1 MKSQTSLEKQTGI
14 KSENGLTT
22 AMMVKNILGFIVK
35 YGSLLIGAAVA
46 IVPVLVVIIGSFK
59 SKQEFLTTGVLEL
72 PKNFTFNN
80 YVAAF
85 VDGQMLTGFKNT
97 ILIFIASIIGKLL
110 LGTMIAY
117 VLDRFNFKMKKVIL
131 ALFLLATLI
140 PGITTQ
146 VATFQIINGMGLFN
160 TIWSVIVLN
169 LGTDVI
175 AVYIFLQYL
184 KNIPVSLDEAA
195 ILEGASYFTIYRKII
210 LPLLKAPMIT
220 ILIIS
225 GVGIYNDF
233 YNPFLYM
240 PSPDL
245 KVISTA
251 LFAFKGPYGTDWPV
265 ILAGVIIVILPIL
278 IVFLTLQKHIYNG
291 VSGSVK

>member
-1 MKSQTSLEKQTGI
+1 MKSQAGFEKQTGI
-14 KSENGLTT
+14 KSDNGLTT
-22 AMMVKNILGFIVK
+22 AMMIKNILGFFVK
-35 YGSLLIGAAVA
+35 YGSLLLGAAVA
-46 IVPVLVVIIGSFK
+46 IIPVLVVIIGSFK
-59 SKQEFLTTGVLEL
+59 TKQEFLTTGVLEL
-72 PKNFTFNN
+72 PKNFTFSN
-80 YVAAF
+80 YVTAF
-85 VDGQMLTGFKNT
+85 IDGQMLTGFKNT

>member
-1 MKSQTSLEKQTGI
+1 MEKGGI
-14 KSENGLTT
+14 NKRAKTDIPGMIKLRVWLG
-22 AMMVKNILGFIVK
+22 AILK
-35 YGSLLIGAAVA
+35 YGSLLIGTAVA
-46 IVPVLVVIIGSFK
+46 IIPVLVVFIGSFK
-59 SKQEFLTTGVLEL
+59 SKQEFLTTGVLEF
-72 PKNFTFNN
+72 PKSFTFTN
-80 YVAAF
+80 YITAF

-97 ILIFIASIIGKLL
+97 VFIFIISIIGKLL

-117 VLDRFNFKMKKVIL
+117 VLNRFDFKFKNGIM
-131 ALFLLATLI
+131 ALYLFATLI
-140 PGITTQ
+140 PAITTQ
-146 VATFQIINGMGLFN
+146 VATFQIINSLGLFN
-160 TIWSVIVLN
+160 SIWSVIVLN

-184 KNIPVSLDEAA
+184 KGIPVSLDEAA
-195 ILEGASYFTIYRKII
+195 IIEGASYFQIYRKII

-225 GVGIYNDF
+225 GVGVYNDF

-240 PSPDL
+240 PDPAL

-278 IVFLTLQKHIYNG
+278 IVFLVLQKYIYNG

>member
-1 MKSQTSLEKQTGI
+1 MQM
-14 KSENGLTT
+14 ENGGINKRAKTDIPG
-22 AMMVKNILGFIVK
+22 MMKLKIWLGAILK
-35 YGSLLIGAAVA
+35 YGSLLIGTAVA
-46 IVPVLVVIIGSFK
+46 IIPVLVVFIGSFK

-72 PKNFTFNN
+72 PKSFTFTN
-80 YVAAF
+80 YITAF

-97 ILIFIASIIGKLL
+97 VFIFIISIIGKLL

-117 VLDRFNFKMKKVIL
+117 VLNRFDFKFKNGIM
-131 ALFLLATLI
+131 ALYLFATLI
-140 PGITTQ
+140 PAITTQ
-146 VATFQIINGMGLFN
+146 VATFQIINSLGLFN
-160 TIWSVIVLN
+160 SIWSVIVLN

-184 KNIPVSLDEAA
+184 KGIPVSLDEAA
-195 ILEGASYFTIYRKII
+195 IIEGASYFQIYRKII

-240 PSPDL
+240 PDPAL

-278 IVFLTLQKHIYNG
+278 IVFLVLQKYIYNG

>member
-1 MKSQTSLEKQTGI
+1 MQM
-14 KSENGLTT
+14 ENGGINKRAKTDIPG
-22 AMMVKNILGFIVK
+22 MMKLKAWLGAILK
-35 YGSLLIGAAVA
+35 YGSLLIGTAVA
-46 IVPVLVVIIGSFK
+46 IIPVLVVFIGSFK

-72 PKNFTFNN
+72 PKSFTFTN
-80 YVAAF
+80 YITAF

-97 ILIFIASIIGKLL
+97 VFIFIISIIGKLL

-117 VLDRFNFKMKKVIL
+117 VLNRFDFKFKTGIM
-131 ALFLLATLI
+131 ALYLFATLI
-140 PGITTQ
+140 PAITTQ
-146 VATFQIINGMGLFN
+146 VATFQIINSLGLFN
-160 TIWSVIVLN
+160 SIWSVIVLN

-184 KNIPVSLDEAA
+184 KGIPVSLDEAA
-195 ILEGASYFTIYRKII
+195 IIEGASYFQIYRKII

-225 GVGIYNDF
+225 GVGVYNDF

-240 PSPDL
+240 PDPAL

-278 IVFLTLQKHIYNG
+278 IVFLVLQKYIYNG